1 MYPEVHVFV
10 ITVLYFFLRSLMLL
24 HSGSIYLDSVQLF
37 LCAFVKILCRAFPKW
52 LGILLFFEQH
62 KKLCICLFCCPFSL
76 FSSFCPFLSD

>member
-37 LCAFVKILCRAFPKW
+37 LCAFVKILRRAFPKW
-52 LGILLFFEQH
+52 LGILLFFDQQNAWH
-62 KKLCICLFCCPFSL
+62 W
-76 FSSFCPFLSD
+76 PFLLSFFSFFFFLPFFE

>member
-52 LGILLFFEQH
+52 LGILLFFEQQKALH
-62 KKLCICLFCCPFSL
+62 L
-76 FSSFCPFLSD
+76 PFLLSFFSFFFFLPFFE